1 MVKGKHNDSRIG
13 YVPPLFESLQVSDS
27 TKAWSIQTGMYGL
40 MSFGLTIINIA
51 CIIIIG
57 YLTLRVKQVTPS
69 IVPPSFPNFWKNH
82 VPAHNEQQRKMTEK
96 SVTAKELLHVEASKA
111 LGLDATSPDH
121 VGLADTFIQDAF
133 EQALE
138 DIKEEGILDR
148 IPLTPN
154 PLGSQRRLN
163 VSFFSQV
170 RNACKTSLLDKIINP
185 INYALFFGS
194 L

>member
-1 MVKGKHNDSRIG
+1 
-13 YVPPLFESLQVSDS
+13 
-27 TKAWSIQTGMYGL
+27 
-40 MSFGLTIINIA
+40 
-51 CIIIIG
+51 
-57 YLTLRVKQVTPS
+57 
-69 IVPPSFPNFWKNH
+69 
-82 VPAHNEQQRKMTEK
+82 MTEK

-154 PLGSQRRLN
+154 PLSTGRAQSQ
-163 VSFFSQV
+163 FSPPAP
-170 RNACKTSLLDKIINP
+170 RST
-185 INYALFFGS
+185 
-194 L
+194 

>member
-1 MVKGKHNDSRIG
+1 MNETNNSTFRNH
-13 YVPPLFESLQVSDS
+13 YVPPFFASIQVNDS
-27 TKAWSIQTGMYGL
+27 KFAWSIQTAMYGL

-57 YLTLRVKQVTPS
+57 YLTLKVKQVAPS
-69 IVPPSFPNFWKNH
+69 IVPPSFPNFWKND

-96 SVTAKELLHVEASKA
+96 SVTAKELLQVEASEA

-170 RNACKTSLLDKIINP
+170 RNACKTSFWIKIN
-185 INYALFFGS
+185 S
-194 L
+194 

>member
-69 IVPPSFPNFWKNH
+69 IVPPSFPNFWKND

-154 PLGSQRRLN
+154 PLSTGRAQSQ
-163 VSFFSQV
+163 FSPPAP
-170 RNACKTSLLDKIINP
+170 RST
-185 INYALFFGS
+185 
-194 L
+194 